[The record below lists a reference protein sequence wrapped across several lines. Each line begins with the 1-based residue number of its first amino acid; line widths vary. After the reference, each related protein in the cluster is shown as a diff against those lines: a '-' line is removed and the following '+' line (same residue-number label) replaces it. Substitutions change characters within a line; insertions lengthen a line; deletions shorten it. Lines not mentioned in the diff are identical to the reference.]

1 MISLISHQQRNC
13 QYYGAVKNESNFIWK
28 KGLKAK
34 NYIKNSGG
42 KLFNEAGKSYVVLPN
57 GKTKKIGFLKNPS
70 VFPNSVIVT
79 DFRPEGQGF
88 KESIT
93 QFIDNLSGTITFIT
107 TTSYEYFNCYKII
120 INMKGNQANRNKN
133 INQDSIDI
141 IHIIKNIWK
150 ERKLIT
156 KNNIMFFYNWIYC
169 CFVKSYFIYLRNY
182 LCTSGK

>member
-1 MISLISHQQRNC
+1 MDGDEIIISSKRGIVSTV
-13 QYYGAVKNESNFIWK
+13 GAVENESNFIWK

-42 KLFNEAGKSYVVLPN
+42 KLFNEGGKSYVVLPN
-57 GKTKKIGFLKNPS
+57 GKTKKIGFFKNPR

-107 TTSYEYFNCYKII
+107 TTLT
-120 INMKGNQANRNKN
+120 
-133 INQDSIDI
+133 SILI
-141 IHIIKNIWK
+141 AT
-150 ERKLIT
+150 KL
-156 KNNIMFFYNWIYC
+156 
-169 CFVKSYFIYLRNY
+169 
-182 LCTSGK
+182 